1 MCKNTVRKQNS
12 NSWSCLL
19 TLSVCKESAPG
30 YVKGTVEDKI
40 CKICRHL
47 ESLKHVLD
55 SVNMFNL
62 SVLYYALAC
71 FACRAVCDLY
81 SNKVLLGSCI
91 YFIQIRVNKQTLPVP
106 HFLYMYNH
114 VHMFEFAKWHFVC
127 LLLICRC
134 DLGCCLIPCLIDD
147 LKDVTHTCPY
157 CKGYIYTYKRIC

>member
-12 NSWSCLL
+12 NSWSCLF

-47 ESLKHVLD
+47 ESHKHVLD

-62 SVLYYALAC
+62 SVLYYALAY

-114 VHMFEFAKWHFVC
+114 VHVWICKVTFYLSAPYLQVWSW
-127 LLLICRC
+127 LLFDSLPDWWPQGC
-134 DLGCCLIPCLIDD
+134 D
-147 LKDVTHTCPY
+147 THLPLL
-157 CKGYIYTYKRIC
+157 